1 MDIRKNIKYIIIILI
16 LISIIFLIK
25 YYNKTNYSERF
36 IINVNNNPQFVQSIT
51 NFMNNGIS
59 NYANM
64 TITNS
69 LYINNIN
76 LKDYLNNIKYPVGC
90 YYVQYPDSK
99 TNFENIGGSITTAF
113 PDDKAPEFLF
123 GGKWE
128 PQFSGES
135 IFFRTPNIRPGSDNV
150 GSDKRKSGV
159 QDYALIKFTGA
170 TAWAQAGD
178 MMGGTKDPF
187 GFGSSGAFSFI
198 KDDPKYIKGIATD
211 KGWGSG
217 LGLSYVLDIKNA
229 LPFNTSETEL
239 RVTNRTIVVWKRIK

>member
-25 YYNKTNYSERF
+25 YYNKTNYSEKF

-64 TITNS
+64 AITNS
-69 LYINNIN
+69 LYVNNIN
-76 LKDYLNNIKYPVGC
+76 FKDYLNNIKYPVGC

-99 TNFENIGGSITTAF
+99 TNFENIGGNITTPF

-128 PQFSGES
+128 AQFSEES

-159 QDYALIKFTGA
+159 QDYALIKLTGG
-170 TAWAQAGD
+170 TSWAQAGSMD
-178 MMGGTKDPF
+178 GGTKDPI

-198 KDDPKYIKGIATD
+198 DNDPKYKKKINTD
-211 KGWGSG
+211 GGGGSTMG
-217 LGLSYVLDIKNA
+217 VSYILDIKNA
-229 LPFNTSETEL
+229 LPLNTSETEL
-239 RVTNRTIVVWKRIK
+239 RVTNRTIIVWKRIK